1 MLYSTIVLF
10 LEGGGKLVF
19 FALAQRK
26 DEIARR
32 HLEGSREGRRKLLQE
47 LIDKGVALPPELQ
60 KEAEQLGVLVPVP
73 SQD

>member
-26 DEIARR
+26 NEIERR
-32 HLEGSREGRRKLLQE
+32 HLEGRRKLLQE

>member
-32 HLEGSREGRRKLLQE
+32 HLEGSREGRRQLLRE
-47 LIDKGVALPPELQ
+47 LINKGVTLPPEVR

-73 SQD
+73 YQD